1 MELNISIAPEIL
13 FYIKSFPVTNSFLW
27 SLFISVFLIAVTLVI
42 RFSFKIVPGTLQNLV
57 EIIMEESFAFVRSVI
72 GSEHKAKKVF
82 PLFCTLFVFILVANL
97 FTFIPGQSAVTVSS
111 GHGVAPVF
119 RAVMADYGMV
129 LVLTIIS
136 VIIIQIVA
144 IATHGPFGY
153 LGKFFNFQSP
163 LKFFLGIM
171 DIVGEIAKV
180 LSLSFRLFGNIFA
193 GEVLGA
199 VMLFLMPFIAPLP
212 FIFLGVLSAIVQAFV
227 FSTLTLVFITLASE
241 IEGDELVEQAS
252 I

>member
-13 FYIKSFPVTNSFLW
+13 FYIKSFPVSNSFLW
-27 SLFISVFLIAVTLVI
+27 SLVISAFLIVITLVI
-42 RFSFKIVPGTLQNLV
+42 RYSFKVVPGHLQNLA
-57 EIIMEESFAFVRSVI
+57 EIIIEESFAFVRSVI
-72 GSEHKAKKVF
+72 GSEEKARKVF
-82 PLFCTLFVFILVANL
+82 PLFCTMFVFILATNL
-97 FTFIPGQSAVTVSS
+97 FTFIPGQSAITVSS
-111 GHGVAPVF
+111 GHGVVPVF
-119 RAVMADYGMV
+119 RAAMADYGMV
-129 LVLTIIS
+129 LVLTMIS

-144 IATHGPFGY
+144 IAIHGPFGY

-163 LKFFLGIM
+163 LKFFLGLM
-171 DIVGEIAKV
+171 DIVGELAKV

-199 VMLFLMPFIAPLP
+199 VMIFLMPFIAPLP
-212 FIFLGVLSAIVQAFV
+212 FMFLGVMSALVQAFV

>member
-13 FYIKSFPVTNSFLW
+13 FYIKSFPVSNSFLW
-27 SLFISVFLIAVTLVI
+27 SLFISAFLIAVTLI
-42 RFSFKIVPGTLQNLV
+42 IHFSLKIVPGVLQNLAEVVV
-57 EIIMEESFAFVRSVI
+57 EEGFAFVRSVI
-72 GSEHKAKKVF
+72 GSEKKAKKVF
-82 PLFCTLFVFILVANL
+82 PLFCTLFLFILVANL
-97 FTFIPGQSAVTVSS
+97 FTLIPGQSAITVHT
-111 GHGVAPVF
+111 GHGVVPVF
-119 RAVMADYGMV
+119 RAAMADYGMV

-136 VIIIQIVA
+136 AIIVQIVA

-199 VMLFLMPFIAPLP
+199 VILFLVPFVAPLP
-212 FIFLGVLSAIVQAFV
+212 FMFLGVLSAMVQAFV
-227 FSTLTLVFITLASE
+227 FSTLTLVFVMLASE
-241 IEGDELVEQAS
+241 IEEDALVEQAS